1 MCHLRPIQQALLLAG
16 IFFSGLT
23 CFGQTNLT
31 PTVKPIE
38 REGRVV
44 LSEKQANDIGL
55 TPALADRQKLPLAIK
70 ERLLKFEASREAYLK
85 EQELMKKRLL
95 GATTEAERERIR
107 ATMRDQRDAWLRRA
121 KAMREEARERA
132 RELRTQLPS
141 MNEVIENA
149 RENAREAAVQNRK
162 RRGQD

>member
-1 MCHLRPIQQALLLAG
+1 MCHSRPIKQALLAG
-16 IFFSGLT
+16 IVLSGLT
-23 CFGQTNLT
+23 CLGQTNLT
-31 PTVKPIE
+31 PTIKPVE

-44 LSEKQANDIGL
+44 LSEKQADDLGL
-55 TPALADRQKLPLAIK
+55 LPTVVDRQRLPVAIK
-70 ERLLKFEASREAYLK
+70 ERLLKFEVSREAYLK

-95 GATTEAERERIR
+95 GAATEAERERIR
-107 ATMRDQRDAWLRRA
+107 ATMREQREAWLRRA

-132 RELRTQLPS
+132 RELKTQLPS